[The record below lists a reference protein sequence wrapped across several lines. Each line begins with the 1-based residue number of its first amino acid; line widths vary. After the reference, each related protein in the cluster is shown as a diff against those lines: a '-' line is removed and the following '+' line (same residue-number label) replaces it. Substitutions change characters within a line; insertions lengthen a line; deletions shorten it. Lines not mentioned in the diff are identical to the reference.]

1 MPSSCRSVPVC
12 PRILQVLPARCSKPV
27 QIAEPDQ
34 HFGNAAAQ
42 DEVGTLSLQADDP
55 ETVSSIC
62 AVLAETDVINMVSR
76 GISSQNIL
84 KGIHLSMA
92 GRLIKLLKAIKV
104 RDSTVLVTGGLA
116 RDEGLCRVLQ
126 KHASDQKLA
135 VQIRTHTDSIFAGAI
150 GAAIWGEFRYR
161 KLNQAEASP
170 LAA

>member
-1 MPSSCRSVPVC
+1 
-12 PRILQVLPARCSKPV
+12 
-27 QIAEPDQ
+27 
-34 HFGNAAAQ
+34 
-42 DEVGTLSLQADDP
+42 
-55 ETVSSIC
+55 
-62 AVLAETDVINMVSR
+62 
-76 GISSQNIL
+76 
-84 KGIHLSMA
+84 MA

-116 RDEGLCRVLQ
+116 RDEGLCRALQ
-126 KHASDQKLA
+126 EQASDQKLA